1 MDEFKMTERQ
11 RELLDALKPL
21 QRKVALNVVAGL
33 SNIDSYYEAGG
44 KAKTKESA
52 EATVSELLSN
62 PKVKAFL
69 DSMNAAAV
77 SDAVM
82 SREEMMVRLSLLSRT
97 GINDLI
103 EWAEIDAETPEG
115 DPIKQSVWMVKP
127 SAMQDPIKMSAI
139 AELAAT
145 KDGIKIKTHSPLAAM
160 NQLADLAGYKAASK
174 HELSNP
180 DGSLQQKPSVIQLV
194 APKADK

>member
-1 MDEFKMTERQ
+1 MDEFKMTSEQ
-11 RELLDALKPL
+11 RKLLDALKPL

-69 DSMNAAAV
+69 DSMKAAAV

-82 SREEMMVRLSLLSRT
+82 SRERMLELQSQIADIDSARMANMSLEELSELKGAL
-97 GINDLI
+97 D
-103 EWAEIDAETPEG
+103 
-115 DPIKQSVWMVKP
+115 IKLK
-127 SAMQDPIKMSAI
+127 
-139 AELAAT
+139 
-145 KDGIKIKTHSPLAAM
+145 AM

-180 DGSLQQKPSVIQLV
+180 DGSLRQKPSVIQLV